1 MAKAKVTKAKSATRT
16 KASPSDPA
24 TSPKRAATAK
34 AAPAGKTPKP
44 AKATKPAKAA
54 KVTKAAKIAAS
65 AKKVAKN
72 PAAAEVVAATLVA
85 AAAALRNPKKAQ
97 ALALEAADDIKRA
110 ARSGVDSGEALWK
123 LALDVARRSI
133 DALGPDSG
141 KGKKGKANK
150 PAGKKKK

>member
-1 MAKAKVTKAKSATRT
+1 MAKAKVIKPKSATRT
-16 KASPSDPA
+16 KAPPA
-24 TSPKRAATAK
+24 AATPPKRAA
-34 AAPAGKTPKP
+34 
-44 AKATKPAKAA
+44 PAKAA
-54 KVTKAAKIAAS
+54 KPAKPTKVSKAAKVTAD
-65 AKKVAKN
+65 AKRAAKN

-110 ARSGVDSGEALWK
+110 AKSGINSGEAMWK
-123 LALDVARRSI
+123 LAMDVARRSI

-141 KGKKGKANK
+141 KGKNAKAKK

>member
-1 MAKAKVTKAKSATRT
+1 MAKAKVTKPKSATRT
-16 KASPSDPA
+16 KAPPA
-24 TSPKRAATAK
+24 AAKPLKRADAPK
-34 AAPAGKTPKP
+34 AAPVKAAKP
-44 AKATKPAKAA
+44 AKPAKPA
-54 KVTKAAKIAAS
+54 KVTKVAKVATS
-65 AKKVAKN
+65 AKKVAKH

-110 ARSGVDSGEALWK
+110 AKSGINSGEAMWQ

-141 KGKKGKANK
+141 KGKKGK
-150 PAGKKKK
+150 KKRK

>member
-1 MAKAKVTKAKSATRT
+1 MAKAKVTKPKSATRT
-16 KASPSDPA
+16 KASPAAAKP
-24 TSPKRAATAK
+24 PKRAAVAK
-34 AAPAGKTPKP
+34 AAPAKAAKP
-44 AKATKPAKAA
+44 AKPAKPTNVTKVA
-54 KVTKAAKIAAS
+54 KVATS
-65 AKKVAKN
+65 AKRAAKN

-110 ARSGVDSGEALWK
+110 AKSGINSGEAMWQ

-141 KGKKGKANK
+141 KGKKGKA
-150 PAGKKKK
+150 KKKK

>member
-1 MAKAKVTKAKSATRT
+1 MAKAKVTKPKSATRT
-16 KASPSDPA
+16 KAPPA
-24 TSPKRAATAK
+24 AAKPAK
-34 AAPAGKTPKP
+34 AAPASKAARP
-44 AKATKPAKAA
+44 AKATKPVKSV
-54 KVTKAAKIAAS
+54 KVTKVAKVAAS
-65 AKKVAKN
+65 AKRAAKN

-133 DALGPDSG
+133 DALGPDKN
-141 KGKKGKANK
+141 KGKKEKSK
-150 PAGKKKK
+150 KGKK